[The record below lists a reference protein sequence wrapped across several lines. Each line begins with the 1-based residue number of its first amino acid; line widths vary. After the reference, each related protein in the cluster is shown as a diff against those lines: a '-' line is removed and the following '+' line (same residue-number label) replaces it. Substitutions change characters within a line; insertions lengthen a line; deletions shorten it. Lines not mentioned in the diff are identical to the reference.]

1 MDKNDS
7 FDSEKYSYSDNDSE
21 NVETKARTS
30 NIEKE
35 DEIEFKNID
44 LIKSISQV
52 LETIIEDNKHLFN
65 YTEVIKKQSKNIFSS
80 RIIPKISIKDYLTR
94 IHTYTHIEKNTL
106 ILSLIY
112 IDRLCKISKLTL
124 TCYNIHRIL
133 FTSILISIKY
143 NEDTFYDNKYYS
155 EIAGVSLK
163 ELNNFEYTFVSLIH
177 FLLYVKDETFKNY
190 ETYLNN
196 SL

>member
-1 MDKNDS
+1 MDENGS
-7 FDSEKYSYSDNDSE
+7 FDSEKFNYSDNESE

-35 DEIEFKNID
+35 DETELKIED
-44 LIKSISQV
+44 LIESISQA
-52 LETIIEDNKHLFN
+52 LETIIADNKLLFN
-65 YTEVIKKQSKNIFSS
+65 YSEVIKKQNKKVFSS

-112 IDRLCKISKLTL
+112 IDRFCKLSKLTL

-143 NEDTFYDNKYYS
+143 NEDTFYDNKYYA
-155 EIAGVSLK
+155 EIAGVQLK
-163 ELNNFEYTFVSLIH
+163 ELNILEYNFVNLIH

-190 ETYLNN
+190 ESYLDN

>member
-1 MDKNDS
+1 MDENGS
-7 FDSEKYSYSDNDSE
+7 FDSEKFNYSDNESE

-35 DEIEFKNID
+35 DEKELKIED
-44 LIKSISQV
+44 LIESISQA
-52 LETIIEDNKHLFN
+52 LETIIADNKLLFN
-65 YTEVIKKQSKNIFSS
+65 YNEVIKKQSKNVFSS

-112 IDRLCKISKLTL
+112 IDRFCKLSKLTL

-143 NEDTFYDNKYYS
+143 NEDTFYDNKYYA
-155 EIAGVSLK
+155 EIAGVQLK
-163 ELNNFEYTFVSLIH
+163 ELNILEYNFVNLIH

-190 ETYLNN
+190 ESYLDN

>member
-52 LETIIEDNKHLFN
+52 LETIIEDNKLLFN

-124 TCYNIHRIL
+124 TCYNIH
-133 FTSILISIKY
+133 T
-143 NEDTFYDNKYYS
+143 
-155 EIAGVSLK
+155 LK
-163 ELNNFEYTFVSLIH
+163 I
-177 FLLYVKDETFKNY
+177 
-190 ETYLNN
+190 
-196 SL
+196 

>member
-1 MDKNDS
+1 MDENGS
-7 FDSEKYSYSDNDSE
+7 FDSEKFNYSDNESE

-35 DEIEFKNID
+35 DETELKIED
-44 LIKSISQV
+44 LIESISQA
-52 LETIIEDNKHLFN
+52 LETIIADNKLLFN
-65 YTEVIKKQSKNIFSS
+65 YSEVIKKQNKNVFSS

-112 IDRLCKISKLTL
+112 IDRFCKLSKLTL

-143 NEDTFYDNKYYS
+143 NEDTFYDNKYYA
-155 EIAGVSLK
+155 EIAGVQLK
-163 ELNNFEYTFVSLIH
+163 ELNILEYNFVNLIH

-190 ETYLNN
+190 ESYLDN

>member
-1 MDKNDS
+1 MDENGS
-7 FDSEKYSYSDNDSE
+7 FDSEKFNYSDNESE

-35 DEIEFKNID
+35 DETELKIED
-44 LIKSISQV
+44 LIESISQA
-52 LETIIEDNKHLFN
+52 LETIIADNKLLFN
-65 YTEVIKKQSKNIFSS
+65 YSEVIKKQNKNVFSS

-112 IDRLCKISKLTL
+112 IDRFCKLAKLTL

-143 NEDTFYDNKYYS
+143 NEDTFYDNKYYA
-155 EIAGVSLK
+155 EIAGVQLK
-163 ELNNFEYTFVSLIH
+163 ELNILEYNFVNLIH

-190 ETYLNN
+190 ESYLDN

>member
-1 MDKNDS
+1 MDENGS
-7 FDSEKYSYSDNDSE
+7 FDSEKFDYSDNDSE

-30 NIEKE
+30 KIEKD
-35 DEIEFKNID
+35 DETEFKIED
-44 LIKSISQV
+44 LIESISQV
-52 LETIIEDNKHLFN
+52 LETIIADNKLLFN
-65 YTEVIKKQSKNIFSS
+65 YNEIIKKQSKNVFSS

-143 NEDTFYDNKYYS
+143 NEDTFYDNKYYA
-155 EIAGVSLK
+155 EIAGVPLK
-163 ELNNFEYTFVSLIH
+163 ELNNLEYNFVNLIH

-190 ETYLNN
+190 ESYLNN

>member
-1 MDKNDS
+1 MDENVS
-7 FDSEKYSYSDNDSE
+7 FDSEKFNYSDNESE

-35 DEIEFKNID
+35 DETELKIED
-44 LIKSISQV
+44 LIESISQA
-52 LETIIEDNKHLFN
+52 LETIIADNKLLFN
-65 YTEVIKKQSKNIFSS
+65 YSEVIKKQNKNVFSS

-112 IDRLCKISKLTL
+112 IDRFCKLSKLTL

-143 NEDTFYDNKYYS
+143 NEDTFYDNKYYA
-155 EIAGVSLK
+155 EIAGVQLK
-163 ELNNFEYTFVSLIH
+163 ELNILEYNFVNLIH

-190 ETYLNN
+190 ESYLDN

>member
-30 NIEKE
+30 NIDKE

-44 LIKSISQV
+44 LIKSISKV
-52 LETIIEDNKHLFN
+52 LETIIEDNKLLFN

-124 TCYNIHRIL
+124 TYYNIHRIL

-155 EIAGVSLK
+155 EIAGVTLK
-163 ELNNFEYTFVSLIH
+163 ELNNLEYHFVNLLH

-190 ETYLNN
+190 ESYLDNT
-196 SL
+196 L

>member
-1 MDKNDS
+1 MDENGS
-7 FDSEKYSYSDNDSE
+7 FDSEKFNYSDNESE

-35 DEIEFKNID
+35 DEKELKIED
-44 LIKSISQV
+44 LIESISQA
-52 LETIIEDNKHLFN
+52 LETIIADNKLLFN
-65 YTEVIKKQSKNIFSS
+65 YSEVIKKQNKNVFSS

-112 IDRLCKISKLTL
+112 IDRFCKLSKLTL

-143 NEDTFYDNKYYS
+143 NEDTFYDNKYYA
-155 EIAGVSLK
+155 EIAGVQLK
-163 ELNNFEYTFVSLIH
+163 ELNILEYNF
-177 FLLYVKDETFKNY
+177 VKDETFKNY
-190 ETYLNN
+190 ESYLDN